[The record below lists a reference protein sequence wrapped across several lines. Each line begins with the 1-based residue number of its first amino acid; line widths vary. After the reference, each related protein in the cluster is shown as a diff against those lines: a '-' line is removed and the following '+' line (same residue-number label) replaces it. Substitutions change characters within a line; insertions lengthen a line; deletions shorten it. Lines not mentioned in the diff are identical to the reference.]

1 MLEFKNKYK
10 SKGIETLPTQ
20 ANKAPLQGIK
30 WTENVPEE
38 SFNGAFGI
46 GLKCG
51 KVSNGLE
58 CLDFDNPFGTAEE
71 IAQDFLSDD
80 FINSMLGTK
89 IFVASTTSGGF
100 HLVFF
105 SDFFEGNQKLAR
117 HKRLDEIKTVIETR
131 GDGGYFCAEPTKGYK
146 WSKYNLLEAKEI
158 IKLTKSERD
167 YLIESAKS
175 FNKVIQDS
183 GVPQTNNNNGDKI
196 GDRYNAD
203 PESKNEALNLLLAT
217 GWTQSG
223 KRLSR
228 PGKTI
233 KDGISA
239 TFGYVAENIFYVFTS
254 NAYPFEENKAYNP
267 FQIKAILSHSGDFK
281 ACAKDLANRYG
292 ETPLKSEEIKAE
304 GKKETDYKKFIIDLS
319 KEITPPTSILSILEP
334 NNPYS
339 SEISIFHSGDF
350 SVLMGKQKSKKTFFT
365 SMILS
370 SMSTEFPYQQKLLS
384 KRPFGKNRTAYF
396 DTEQGDWYAQ
406 KTAKRISRNNPNFDY
421 LTLRDCDA
429 YERREVIEKYLSEN
443 NIFFAA
449 IDGVVD
455 LLYDFNNLE
464 ESAKLV
470 QWLMTITKK
479 YDVHI
484 LNIIHQNKSDGFA
497 RGHLGSMLS
506 QKAETVIEIEKLE
519 KHSETSIIRPK
530 DTRGREFECF
540 GITINEKGEPNFDV
554 LPEGT
559 LFNGF

>member
-10 SKGIETLPTQ
+10 SKGVETLPTQ

-38 SFNGAFGI
+38 SFKGAFGI

-80 FINSMLGTK
+80 VINSMLGTK
-89 IFVASTTSGGF
+89 VFVASTTSGGY

-105 SDFFEGNQKLAR
+105 SDFYEGNQKLAR
-117 HKRLDEIKTVIETR
+117 HKKLDEIKTVIETR
-131 GDGGYFCAEPTKGYK
+131 GEGGYFCAEPTNGYK
-146 WSKYNLLEAKEI
+146 WSKHNLLEAKEI

-175 FNKVIQDS
+175 FNKVITETSNNPTTS
-183 GVPQTNNNNGDKI
+183 GEKI
-196 GDRYNAD
+196 GDRYNDD
-203 PESKNEALNLLLAT
+203 PQSKEEALSLLLSN

-228 PGKTI
+228 PGKQI

-239 TFGYVAENIFYVFTS
+239 TFGYVAENVFYVFTS
-254 NAYPFEENKAYNP
+254 NAYPFEENKAYKP
-267 FQIKAILSHSGDFK
+267 FQIKALLSHSGDFK
-281 ACAKDLANRYG
+281 ACAKDLAQRYG
-292 ETPLKSEEIKAE
+292 ETTFKTPEIKSEE
-304 GKKETDYKKFIIDLS
+304 KKPTDYKKFIIDLS
-319 KEITPPTSILSILEP
+319 KEIKPPTSVLSILEP
-334 NNPYS
+334 QNPYS

-370 SMSTEFPYQQKLLS
+370 AMATEFPYQQKLLS

-406 KTAKRISRNNPNFDY
+406 KTAKRISYNNSNFDY

-429 YERREVIEKYLSEN
+429 YERREVIEKYLCEN

-484 LNIIHQNKSDGFA
+484 LNIIHQNKSDGYA

-519 KHSETSIIRPK
+519 KYTETSVIKPK
-530 DTRGREFECF
+530 DTRGREFEAF
-540 GITINEKGEPNFDV
+540 GITINEKGIPNLDV
-554 LPEGT
+554 LPEG
-559 LFNGF
+559 LSFNGF